1 MDPIAQGDM
10 QPEAMPTPDLSGSQS
25 VDRALRLL
33 ALVGRETASG
43 LPLGEIVGESGLN
56 KPTVRRLLL
65 ALMRAGL
72 VEQEARTR
80 RYHLGEE
87 AFVLGLLSGARHGLL
102 DLAMESLRALSD
114 TTQDTSFFSIR
125 RDRFAICLHREEGTW
140 PVRTHALQA
149 GDQHPLGVGAGSLA
163 MLAAMPDAD
172 IATMLD
178 ANRAILAARYPSY
191 SPAQIE
197 ADIALTRARGFALN
211 PGRIV
216 ASSWGVGVA
225 VRYPDERVAGALSIA
240 AIDSRMQPQRQ
251 EELGGLLRHEA
262 RQVEIRIAAML
273 DRRQRKP
280 AQDGIRTMETTP

>member
-1 MDPIAQGDM
+1 M

-43 LPLGEIVGESGLN
+43 LPLGEIVGASGLN

-102 DLAMESLRALSD
+102 DLAMESLRTLSD
-114 TTQDTSFFSIR
+114 TTQDTGFFSIR

-163 MLAAMPDAD
+163 MLAALPDAEGEAM
-172 IATMLD
+172 IE
-178 ANRAILAARYPSY
+178 ANRAILAARYPAY
-191 SPAQIE
+191 SPAQLIT
-197 ADIALTRARGFALN
+197 DIALARAQGFALN

-225 VRYPDERVAGALSIA
+225 VRYPDGRVAGALSIA
-240 AIDSRMQPQRQ
+240 AIDSRMQKQRQ
-251 EELGGLLRHEA
+251 EELGALLRLEA
-262 RQVEIRIAAML
+262 RQVETRIAAML
-273 DRRQRKP
+273 DRRQARSV
-280 AQDGIRTMETTP
+280 QDGIRTAETTP

>member
-1 MDPIAQGDM
+1 M
-10 QPEAMPTPDLSGSQS
+10 QPEAMSTPDLSGSQS

-43 LPLGEIVGESGLN
+43 LSLSEIVGESGLN

-87 AFVLGLLSGARHGLL
+87 AFVLGLLCGQRHGLL
-102 DLAMESLRALSD
+102 DLAMASLRALSD
-114 TTQDTSFFSIR
+114 TTLDTSFFSVR
-125 RDRFAICLHREEGTW
+125 RDRFAVCLHREEGSW

-163 MLAAMPDAD
+163 MLAALPDAEGEAM
-172 IATMLD
+172 IE
-178 ANRAILAARYPSY
+178 ANRPTLLARYPAY
-191 SPAQIE
+191 SPAQLQ
-197 ADIALTRARGFALN
+197 ADIAQTRAQGFALN

-225 VRYPDERVAGALSIA
+225 VHHPDGRVAGALSIA
-240 AIDSRMQPQRQ
+240 AIDARMQPRRQ
-251 EELGGLLRHEA
+251 EELGTVLRREA
-262 RQVEIRIAAML
+262 RQVETRIAAML
-273 DRRQRKP
+273 ARRQAQP
-280 AQDGIRTMETTP
+280 APPARNGIRTAETTP